1 MGYIR
6 FYRPNVPY
14 LPYLG
19 CLRIKRAGRRIASH
33 VSIEREE
40 QLSPRVSDS
49 HGNLQTSFS
58 IITLHD
64 SFFENQLVPV
74 GGKRPGAGRKPGDAW
89 HGKPARPKVI
99 RDMAKARVR
108 EVLATSR
115 DPLAVLIEIANDP
128 GVDVQIRVQAATS
141 CAPYM
146 FPRLS
151 ATVVATAPMSARDD
165 TVHLV
170 ERLMQRF
177 TRLVPPAAP
186 EAGAVIEGEPIA
198 TGPSTVAA

>member
-1 MGYIR
+1 M
-6 FYRPNVPY
+6 
-14 LPYLG
+14 
-19 CLRIKRAGRRIASH
+19 
-33 VSIEREE
+33 
-40 QLSPRVSDS
+40 
-49 HGNLQTSFS
+49 
-58 IITLHD
+58 
-64 SFFENQLVPV
+64 PV

-89 HGKPARPKVI
+89 HGKPARPKAI

-108 EVLATSR
+108 EVLASSK

-128 GVDVQIRVQAATS
+128 GVDVQVRVQAATS

-165 TVHLV
+165 TAHVI

-177 TRLVPPAAP
+177 ARVALPAAP
-186 EAGAVIEGEPIA
+186 APGAVIEGEPIA
-198 TGPSTVAA
+198 SEPSTVAA